1 MIFFL
6 HVTFTLP
13 ITLVLF
19 LYFNNLFSEFWVVL
33 NGFEKRTNSTM
44 AAAGKH
50 DVTPTSKDVISSCYG
65 PLRKHLGRTIHI
77 CPVSFVAIASIF

>member
-19 LYFNNLFSEFWVVL
+19 LHFDNLFSEFWVVL
-33 NGFEKRTNSTM
+33 NGFEKRTNSKM

-50 DVTPTSKDVISSCYG
+50 DLTDLS
-65 PLRKHLGRTIHI
+65 
-77 CPVSFVAIASIF
+77 